1 MRSMKKS
8 TISLILAAAAVILLV
23 LSVAIPDSPI
33 WLSIAGLVLA
43 VLAIVFADKGWRRK
57 Q

>member
-8 TISLILAAAAVILLV
+8 TISLILAAAAVILIV
-23 LSVAIPDSPI
+23 LSFAIPDSPI

-43 VLAIVFADKGWRRK
+43 VLAIIFADKGWRRK

>member
-8 TISLILAAAAVILLV
+8 TISLILAAAAVVLIV
-23 LSVAIPDSPI
+23 LSFAIPDSPI

-43 VLAIVFADKGWRRK
+43 VVTIVLANKGWRRK

>member
-8 TISLILAAAAVILLV
+8 TISLILAAAAVILIV
-23 LSVAIPDSPI
+23 LSFAIPDSPI
-33 WLSIAGLVLA
+33 WLSIGGLVLA